1 MFSFIIYLIVIYF
14 VYKAFKYFIGIFSG
28 PVASSR
34 KEEVHE
40 TKHPSEKIKSE
51 DVIDADFEE
60 IDTKKSEE

>member
-1 MFSFIIYLIVIYF
+1 MFQFIFYLIVIYF
-14 VYKAFKYFIGIFSG
+14 AYKAFKYFVGIFSG
-28 PVASSR
+28 PVASS
-34 KEEVHE
+34 KNEEVHE